1 MRRNSKKIFSC
12 DINLPSVSSDAEGKL
27 SGGFAGIGHLA
38 VMGIPKNDKCA
49 NVDCTNGTCTNS
61 QCANSSCTN
70 AGCINL
76 GC

>member
-1 MRRNSKKIFSC
+1 MIPSKYNFILRNDENAILYNAFS
-12 DINLPSVSSDAEGKL
+12 DEMVVM
-27 SGGFAGIGHLA
+27 HLA